1 MNQSFLFFIALIG
14 LGFISEGFCQTA
26 PFSTSN
32 IKKIEKDQCQI
43 VVLIGSPIIMPW
55 CGSPCEKM
63 YGRLPGVKCPQ

>member
-14 LGFISEGFCQTA
+14 LGFISEGFCQTTA

-43 VVLIGSPIIMPW
+43 VIPSGNTIKMSW

-63 YGRLPGVKCPQ
+63 YGRLPGLKCP